1 MAFDI
6 VTFSDS
12 VKNLIHKNNTT
23 SSSYDVSGSLTTR
36 VNKITVGYH
45 KNKPIPIVDYPC
57 IWVEPLNSSNEF
69 AVVGRNA
76 LRDITVAYNIVAM
89 TGIGMG
95 YTDGREKSDR
105 EMLSLSANIEELFR
119 NYPHLSVTSQV
130 MSSLITESEY
140 DVSEYNDTYISM
152 ANLKLE
158 VKIKST

>member
-12 VKNLIHKNNTT
+12 VKNLVHKNNTT
-23 SSSYDVSGSLTTR
+23 TSTYDVSGSLTTR
-36 VNKITVGYH
+36 VAKITVGYH

-57 IWVEPLNSSNEF
+57 VWVEPKNSRNEF
-69 AVVGRNA
+69 VTVGRTA
-76 LRDITVAYNIVAM
+76 LRDITLNYEIVAM

-95 YTDGREKSDR
+95 YVDGREKADR
-105 EMLSLSANIEELFR
+105 EMLTLSSNIEELFR
-119 NYPHLSVTSQV
+119 NYPALSVTSQV
-130 MSSLITESEY
+130 MSSLITDSEY

-152 ANLKLE
+152 AKLNLQ